1 MGGRRL
7 RRARS
12 LVLATGL
19 VAASGAC
26 AHGGFQGVGTFYAGL
41 LHPLAV
47 SAHLVAL
54 VAIAVFCGQRGWT
67 FVVDSLPAVAAATM
81 IGLAL
86 ARPETEPVAGPLL
99 LAAAGCTGLVV
110 AFELKLP
117 ATAAATWVALVGGV
131 VGVDSPADLA
141 TGSAERWIALGGTG
155 LGVLLLFAW
164 CATPVARINVAWQRI
179 GIRVVGSWLS
189 AGAVLSLVLVATGRG
204 A

>member
-67 FVVDSLPAVAAATM
+67 FVVDSLPAVAA
-81 IGLAL
+81 
-86 ARPETEPVAGPLL
+86 P
-99 LAAAGCTGLVV
+99 
-110 AFELKLP
+110 
-117 ATAAATWVALVGGV
+117 
-131 VGVDSPADLA
+131 
-141 TGSAERWIALGGTG
+141 
-155 LGVLLLFAW
+155 
-164 CATPVARINVAWQRI
+164 TPVRSSLPPGVPGWW
-179 GIRVVGSWLS
+179 SLS
-189 AGAVLSLVLVATGRG
+189 N
-204 A
+204 